1 MYQLKYTNYLT
12 PNGKNKLEVLV
23 QNMLKCIS
31 QVYENHS
38 NNPIKLIVHLQISF
52 GSDFLLVI
60 RKISNWFSSIS

>member
-1 MYQLKYTNYLT
+1 MYQLKYTSHLT

-38 NNPIKLIVHLQISF
+38 NSPIKLIVHLQISF
-52 GSDFLLVI
+52 GSDFL
-60 RKISNWFSSIS
+60 FSFGDKKNK

>member
-1 MYQLKYTNYLT
+1 MYQLKYASHLT

-38 NNPIKLIVHLQISF
+38 NNPIKLLVHLQISF
-52 GSDFLLVI
+52 GSDFL
-60 RKISNWFSSIS
+60 FSFDDKKNK

>member
-1 MYQLKYTNYLT
+1 MYQLKYTNHLT